1 MAEFFSM
8 GGYGTYVW
16 TSYGLT
22 AVVLVV
28 LLVVSLKSLKSTETT
43 FDRLRAAVGPK
54 EMKRMETAN
63 GDEA

>member
-28 LLVVSLKSLKSTETT
+28 LLIVSLKSLRSTETT
-43 FDRLRAAVGPK
+43 FDRLRAEVGPK